1 MKKDRFLLGIL
12 IGIGILVLLAVVRVL
27 TYSPAEM
34 TYGEETTPQ
43 GVVHNYLVA
52 VYRQE
57 YERAYSYLADKA
69 KKPTLD
75 GFRRSFLMGMVD
87 PKQAMVQVGKAEIV
101 DETQARVEVN
111 IIYVSSDPIRREL
124 QQRPIRLPGTSG
136 WGMEDRVHAVSFLGW
151 ELVRG
156 APGFAWRLIRPRS
169 AKAKGEPS
177 GTGLLIRGARVLFK
191 FRRFS

>member
-111 IIYVSSDPIRREL
+111 IIYVSSDPFGGSYSNV
-124 QQRPIRLPGTSG
+124 QY
-136 WGMEDRVHAVSFLGW
+136 AF
-151 ELVRG
+151 LVRQDG
-156 APGFAWRLIRPRS
+156 AWKIESMPYPFWDGSWYEVLPVSPGD
-169 AKAKGEPS
+169 
-177 GTGLLIRGARVLFK
+177 
-191 FRRFS
+191 